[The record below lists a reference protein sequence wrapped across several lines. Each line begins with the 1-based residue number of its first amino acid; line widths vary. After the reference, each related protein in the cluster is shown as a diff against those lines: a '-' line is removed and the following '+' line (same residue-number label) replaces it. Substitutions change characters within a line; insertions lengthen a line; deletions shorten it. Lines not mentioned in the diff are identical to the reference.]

1 MENTDFFKLMNSN
14 SSDEFVNDFLNDLE
28 KYSSFTLCNEC
39 ELFEIKGINLITE
52 AKKIKF

>member
-1 MENTDFFKLMNSN
+1 MNSN
-14 SSDEFVNDFLNDLE
+14 SSDEFVNDFLNDME

-39 ELFEIKGINLITE
+39 ELVENKGINLITE

>member
-1 MENTDFFKLMNSN
+1 MNSN

-39 ELFEIKGINLITE
+39 ELVENKGINLINE
-52 AKKIKF
+52 DKKIKF

>member
-14 SSDEFVNDFLNDLE
+14 SSDEFVNDLE

-39 ELFEIKGINLITE
+39 ELVENKGINLITE